1 MKSLAEHHLP
11 PSCTPQRV
19 LSQRQFF
26 KPKKSSLKPYSM
38 KGIPSLH
45 LVSREVGGQGTAVNL
60 DTEEREGRM
69 GADNVTGNILPC

>member
-1 MKSLAEHHLP
+1 
-11 PSCTPQRV
+11 
-19 LSQRQFF
+19 
-26 KPKKSSLKPYSM
+26 M

-60 DTEEREGRM
+60 DTEERKGRM